1 MNRNGDEE
9 MGVKIGHRKK
19 IISLLEKWKPQKY
32 GSRSST
38 VGILESDWEE
48 ENKVSENPENNN
60 DLDGLIVRLSGLTA
74 LQTIAE
80 GESVD
85 VDAYLALIS
94 KQIEKDFNLK

>member
-1 MNRNGDEE
+1 

-19 IISLLEKWKPQKY
+19 ITLLLEKWKPQKY

-38 VGILESDWEE
+38 VGIIEEADWQEESTI
-48 ENKVSENPENNN
+48 SENQENNN

-94 KQIEKDFNLK
+94 KQIEKDFDLK